1 MAGRGQRPS
10 YDSWTHFVRLA
21 RVVLPLAALALL
33 STVFFVARHLNPDD
47 AIPYAKVDVADRMR
61 EPRMTLPVYS
71 GATQDGADLRINA
84 DEALPEKPSQ
94 EKGPS
99 AKTVFS
105 TLTTPDGGRTELTSA
120 TAQMD
125 SGQETVTFEGAVDVK
140 NSTGYRVQTERMIAR
155 LDQTEVRSLTPVV
168 ATNDTTRITATEM
181 VLTQDV
187 GKAGSYV
194 LVFNGDV
201 KMVYQPQK

>member
-1 MAGRGQRPS
+1 MAKAEQRQH
-10 YDSWTHFVRLA
+10 DGWTHFVRLA
-21 RVVLPLAALALL
+21 RVILPLAALALL
-33 STVFFVARHLNPDD
+33 STVFLVARHLNPED

-84 DEALPEKPSQ
+84 DEALPDKPA
-94 EKGPS
+94 EDKGAS

-120 TAQMD
+120 TALMNSAED
-125 SGQETVTFEGAVDVK
+125 TVTFEGAVDVK
-140 NSTGYRVQTERMIAR
+140 NSTGYRVQTEKALAR
-155 LDQTEVRSLTPVV
+155 LDQTEIRSLAPVV
-168 ATNDTTRITATEM
+168 ATNDTTRITAKEM
-181 VLTQDV
+181 VLTQDTE
-187 GKAGSYV
+187 KTGSYV

-201 KMVYQPQK
+201 KLVYQPKK